1 MLMRFLGLFIGSMGL
16 AMVLHNLIRL
26 SPIFIPFSLVIT
38 LITIIL
44 ISALIAIS
52 LLMANQLI
60 DRGYSPEQFVIASVG
75 SLIAF
80 VIGIVIA
87 WVN

>member
-1 MLMRFLGLFIGSMGL
+1 MRFLGLFIGSMGL
-16 AMVLHNLIRL
+16 AMSLHNLIRL
-26 SPIFIPFSLVIT
+26 SPVFIPFSLVLT
-38 LITIIL
+38 LIAIIL

-52 LLMANQLI
+52 FLMSDQLT
-60 DRGYSPEQFVIASVG
+60 DRGYSPEQFVIASVV

>member
-16 AMVLHNLIRL
+16 AMTLHNLIRL
-26 SPIFIPFSLVIT
+26 SPAFIPFSLVIT
-38 LITIIL
+38 LIAIIL

-52 LLMANQLI
+52 FLMSDQLK
-60 DRGYSPEQFVIASVG
+60 DKGYSPEQFVIASVV
-75 SLIAF
+75 SLVAF

>member
-16 AMVLHNLIRL
+16 AMTLHNLIRL
-26 SPIFIPFSLVIT
+26 SSVFIPFSLVIT
-38 LITIIL
+38 LIAIIL

-52 LLMANQLI
+52 FLMSDQLK
-60 DRGYSPEQFVIASVG
+60 DKGYSPEQFVIASVA